1 MARSDFLTEEEVV
14 VDKIDDGIPTD
25 DFVSISHPK
34 QPKQTKKPVEAK
46 PDDNKLANIVKLLG
60 DLSPEEL
67 QKVITSLRA
76 AKQTPE
82 QPSEKENGDAQKPV
96 VEAEQPKVEI
106 VPAEEKA
113 RFSFDEKV
121 NNDVPVVVEIVDDNA
136 ARAKCLATIRAKL
149 HTMYDKC
156 VQTKKDAEQMKN
168 PDYKRIFLNAVNAR
182 MDFIHYVLLKT
193 TDDDWLLKTTD
204 SIFAMYKAEVAQ
216 FLREV
221 DTYPLAIGCPKDLSE
236 YISRRYI
243 VDYFHTKRVYV
254 EAVNKCP
261 GIDFD
266 AKLKVFKHDAY
277 QEPKTP
283 LARFPFYP
291 NSEEIEKPISR
302 NNCPFVEIKPV
313 NRLSKNSHKSNV
325 AVSTRTS
332 SIVKQPPLPYSS
344 TEVPGVGRINN
355 LVLDFANAFYGK

>member
-1 MARSDFLTEEEVV
+1 MARSDYLTDEEVV
-14 VDKIDDGIPTD
+14 IDKIDDGIPTD
-25 DFVSISHPK
+25 DFVSVSHPK
-34 QPKQTKKPVEAK
+34 LPKQTKKSAGTK
-46 PDDNKLANIVKLLG
+46 PDDKLADIVKLLG

-67 QKVITSLRA
+67 QKVVASLNEA
-76 AKQTPE
+76 SQTPK
-82 QPSEKENGDAQKPV
+82 QPADKSSEENTGAQNPV
-96 VEAEQPKVEI
+96 VEKIEEQPKAEI
-106 VPAEEKA
+106 VPVEKKA

-156 VQTKKDAEQMKN
+156 VQTKKDAERMKN

-216 FLREV
+216 FLKEV

-277 QEPKTP
+277 QEPPKKEVMKPVET
-283 LARFPFYP
+283 
-291 NSEEIEKPISR
+291 KPIKSVVVTK
-302 NNCPFVEIKPV
+302 NAHDDVIANIAPYEISSMWLGTSWEKTFRKKAQEQ
-313 NRLSKNSHKSNV
+313 NR
-325 AVSTRTS
+325 R
-332 SIVKQPPLPYSS
+332 IVI
-344 TEVPGVGRINN
+344 V
-355 LVLDFANAFYGK
+355 

>member
-1 MARSDFLTEEEVV
+1 MARSDYLTDEEVV
-14 VDKIDDGIPTD
+14 IDKIDDGIPTD
-25 DFVSISHPK
+25 DFVSVSHPK
-34 QPKQTKKPVEAK
+34 LPKQTKKSAGTK
-46 PDDNKLANIVKLLG
+46 PDDKLADIVKLLG

-67 QKVITSLRA
+67 QKVVASLNEA
-76 AKQTPE
+76 SQTPK
-82 QPSEKENGDAQKPV
+82 QPADKSSEENTGAQNPV
-96 VEAEQPKVEI
+96 VEKIEEQPKAEI
-106 VPAEEKA
+106 VPVEKKA

-136 ARAKCLATIRAKL
+136 ARAKCL
-149 HTMYDKC
+149 YDKC
-156 VQTKKDAEQMKN
+156 VQTKKDAERMKN

-216 FLREV
+216 FLKEV

-277 QEPKTP
+277 QEPPKKEVMKPVET
-283 LARFPFYP
+283 
-291 NSEEIEKPISR
+291 KPIKSVVVTK
-302 NNCPFVEIKPV
+302 NAHDDVIANIAPYEISSMWLGTSWEKTFRKKAQEQ
-313 NRLSKNSHKSNV
+313 NR
-325 AVSTRTS
+325 R
-332 SIVKQPPLPYSS
+332 IVI
-344 TEVPGVGRINN
+344 V
-355 LVLDFANAFYGK
+355 